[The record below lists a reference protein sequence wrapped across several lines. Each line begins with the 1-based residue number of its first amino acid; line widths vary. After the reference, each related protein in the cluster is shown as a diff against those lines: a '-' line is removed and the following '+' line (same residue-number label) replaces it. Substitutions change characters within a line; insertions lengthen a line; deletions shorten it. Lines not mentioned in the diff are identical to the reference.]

1 MGPEGI
7 YSHLPEKEE
16 FQLNGEDGA
25 LASPMIRDI
34 ELFKIKYWRHMFS
47 FNSEQWST

>member
-1 MGPEGI
+1 MGPGGPQ
-7 YSHLPEKEE
+7 SHLLK
-16 FQLNGEDGA
+16 QTLGQGNGK
-25 LASPMIRDI
+25 PMIRHI